1 MEFRRKISLAAPL
14 KQRLVLNVQTYPGGI
29 MNNNKIRRSGL
40 VIAMAAA
47 IAAAMGASSAANA
60 AVELYNEDGTSFSVD
75 GYFNAF
81 YVNRDNNVNNTRDSR
96 VKMGFLPNTIGF
108 NFGKEMGDLTLGGRS
123 SFWTSIN
130 DSLDSPTD
138 TSIDVRQFYAT
149 VYGSFGQVLIG
160 KDFGLYARSNI
171 FLDEILMGFGSPG
184 TAGGVSFGNIR
195 AGYPYPTPS
204 AQITYRTPEMSGFN
218 IALGIL
224 DPADTVTDTDADTD
238 PNLYDENAAPR
249 FESEVTYATTLSN
262 VALTGWVNGR
272 YQSAENGATTI
283 DSTGV
288 GYGVKAS
295 LAGLT
300 LAASGFTSKGDN
312 PVLISNSAVTE
323 DDADGFLVQG
333 AYAFGANRLVLSY
346 GETDAEILD
355 FETES
360 TTFGFFHDVNSNFKL
375 VAEYNM
381 FEQQNRTTGATTI
394 DADTIALGAIV
405 MF

>member
-1 MEFRRKISLAAPL
+1 
-14 KQRLVLNVQTYPGGI
+14 
-29 MNNNKIRRSGL
+29 
-40 VIAMAAA
+40 
-47 IAAAMGASSAANA
+47 MGASAAANS
-60 AVELYNEDGTSFSVD
+60 AVGLYSEGGTSFSVN

-81 YVNRDNNVNNTRDSR
+81 YINRDDNVSNTLDSR

-108 NFGKEMGDLTLGGRS
+108 NFSKEMGDLTLGGRS

-130 DSLDSPTD
+130 DSLDDGLATD
-138 TSIDVRQFYAT
+138 TAIDVRQFYAT
-149 VYGSFGQVLIG
+149 VDGDFGRVLLG

-171 FLDEILMGFGSPG
+171 FLDEILIGFGSPG
-184 TAGGVSFGNIR
+184 TGGGVSFGNIR

-204 AQITYRTPEMSGFN
+204 DQITYRALEMSGFN
-218 IALGIL
+218 IAVGIL
-224 DPADTVTDTDADTD
+224 DPADTVTGT
-238 PNLYDENAAPR
+238 NDENAAPR
-249 FESEVTYATTLSN
+249 FESEVTYATFLSN
-262 VALTGWVNGR
+262 VAPTGWVNGR
-272 YQSAENGATTI
+272 YQSAENGSTTV
-283 DSTGV
+283 DSTAV
-288 GYGVKAS
+288 GYGLEAS

-312 PVLISNSAVTE
+312 PVLIVNSAVTE

-381 FEQQNRTTGATTI
+381 FEQKNRTTDVTST

>member
-1 MEFRRKISLAAPL
+1 
-14 KQRLVLNVQTYPGGI
+14 

-40 VIAMAAA
+40 AIAIITAMGVSGGASAA
-47 IAAAMGASSAANA
+47 I
-60 AVELYNEDGTSFSVD
+60 ELYNEDGTSFSVD

-81 YVNRDNNVNNTRDSR
+81 YVNRDNDLADTRDSR

-108 NFGKEMGDLTLGGRS
+108 NFSKEMGDLTLGGRS

-149 VYGSFGQVLIG
+149 VEGNFGQVLIG
-160 KDFGLYARSNI
+160 KDFGLYGRSNI

-184 TAGGVSFGNIR
+184 AAGGVSFGNIR
-195 AGYPYPTPS
+195 AGYAYPTPS
-204 AQITYRTPEMSGFN
+204 AQITYRAPEMAGLN
-218 IALGIL
+218 IAVGVL
-224 DPADTVTDTDADTD
+224 DPADTVTGSD
-238 PNLYDENAAPR
+238 DENSAPR
-249 FESEVTYATTLSN
+249 FESEITYTTDMN
-262 VALTGWVNGR
+262 GVGLTGWVNGR

-295 LAGLT
+295 LSGLT

-312 PVLISNSAVTE
+312 PVLIGNGAVTE

-333 AYAFGANRLVLSY
+333 SYTFGANRVVLSY
-346 GETDAEILD
+346 GETDAEILNL
-355 FETES
+355 ETES
-360 TTFGFFHDVNSNFKL
+360 TTIGFFHDVNSNFKV

-381 FEQQNRTTGATTI
+381 YEDQNRTTGATSTDI
-394 DADTIALGAIV
+394 NSIAVGAV
-405 MF
+405 VTF

>member
-40 VIAMAAA
+40 VIG
-47 IAAAMGASSAANA
+47 IAAAMVASSAANA

-81 YVNRDNNVNNTRDSR
+81 YVNRDNDVNNTRDSR
-96 VKMGFLPNTIGF
+96 IKMGFLPNTIGF

-130 DSLDSPTD
+130 DSLDSPID

-149 VYGSFGQVLIG
+149 VDGGFGQVLIG

-184 TAGGVSFGNIR
+184 APGGVSFGNIGS
-195 AGYPYPTPS
+195 GYPYPTPS
-204 AQITYRTPEMSGFN
+204 AQITYRAPEMSGFN
-218 IALGIL
+218 IAVGVL
-224 DPADTVTDTDADTD
+224 DPADTVTGSAD
-238 PNLYDENAAPR
+238 DENAAPR

-272 YQSAENGATTI
+272 YQSAENGSTTV

-288 GYGVKAS
+288 GYGLKATF
-295 LAGLT
+295 AGLT

-312 PVLISNSAVTE
+312 PVLIGNTAVTE

-360 TTFGFFHDVNSNFKL
+360 TTLGFFHDVNSNFKL

-381 FEQQNRTTGATTI
+381 FEQQNRTTGATTT
-394 DADTIALGAIV
+394 DSDTIALGAVIT
-405 MF
+405 F

>member
-1 MEFRRKISLAAPL
+1 
-14 KQRLVLNVQTYPGGI
+14 
-29 MNNNKIRRSGL
+29 MNNKKIRRSAL
-40 VIAMAAA
+40 FTAMF
-47 IAAAMGASSAANA
+47 AAMGTSAGVNA
-60 AVELYNEDGTSFSVD
+60 AVELYNQDGTTFSVD

-81 YVNRDNNVNNTRDSR
+81 YVNRDDDVSDTRDSR
-96 VKMGFLPNTIGF
+96 IKMGFLPNTIGF
-108 NFGKEMGDLTLGGRS
+108 NFSKEMGDLTLGGRS

-149 VYGSFGQVLIG
+149 VDGSFGQVLIG

-184 TAGGVSFGNIR
+184 TPGGVSFGNIR
-195 AGYPYPTPS
+195 TGYPYPTPS
-204 AQITYRTPEMSGFN
+204 AQITYRAPEMSGFN
-218 IALGIL
+218 IAVGVL
-224 DPADTVTDTDADTD
+224 DPADTVTGA
-238 PNLYDENAAPR
+238 NDENSAPR
-249 FESEVTYATTLSN
+249 FESEVTYSTDVNGL
-262 VALTGWVNGR
+262 ALTGWVNGR
-272 YQSAENGATTI
+272 YQSAENGGTTI
-283 DSTGV
+283 DSSGV

-312 PVLISNSAVTE
+312 PVLITNSALTE

-333 AYAFGANRLVLSY
+333 AYTFGPNRIVLSY

-355 FETES
+355 LETEN
-360 TTFGFFHDVNSNFKL
+360 TTLGFFHDVNSNFKL

-381 FEQQNRTTGATTI
+381 FESQNRTTNATS
-394 DADTIALGAIV
+394 ADSNTIALGAIV
-405 MF
+405 TF

>member
-1 MEFRRKISLAAPL
+1 
-14 KQRLVLNVQTYPGGI
+14 
-29 MNNNKIRRSGL
+29 MNNNKIRKSGL
-40 VIAMAAA
+40 SIAMAAV
-47 IAAAMGASSAANA
+47 MGASAGANA
-60 AVELYNEDGTSFSVD
+60 AVELYNEDGTTFSVD

-81 YVNRDNNVNNTRDSR
+81 YVNRDDDVSDTRDSR
-96 VKMGFLPNTIGF
+96 IKMGFLPNTIGF
-108 NFGKEMGDLTLGGRS
+108 NFSKAMGDLTLGGRS

-149 VYGSFGQVLIG
+149 VDGSFGQVLIG

-184 TAGGVSFGNIR
+184 AAGGVSFGNIG

-204 AQITYRTPEMSGFN
+204 AQITYRAPEMSGLN
-218 IALGIL
+218 VAVGVL
-224 DPADTVTDTDADTD
+224 DPADTVTGT
-238 PNLYDENAAPR
+238 NDENSAPR
-249 FESEVTYATTLSN
+249 FETEITYSTDMNGLG
-262 VALTGWVNGR
+262 LTGWLNGR
-272 YQSAENGATTI
+272 YQSAENGGI
-283 DSTGV
+283 EVDSSGV

-312 PVLISNSAVTE
+312 PVLITNGAVTE

-333 AYAFGANRLVLSY
+333 SYTFGPNRVVLSY
-346 GETDAEILD
+346 GETDAEILNL
-355 FETES
+355 ETES
-360 TTFGFFHDVNSNFKL
+360 TTLGFFHDVNSNFKL

-381 FEQQNRTTGATTI
+381 FEGENRTTGTTNSDI
-394 DADTIALGAIV
+394 NTIALGAIV
-405 MF
+405 TF

>member
-1 MEFRRKISLAAPL
+1 MSRVSDPRFPK
-14 KQRLVLNVQTYPGGI
+14 TTGGT
-29 MNNNKIRRSGL
+29 MKNNNFRKSGL
-40 VIAMAAA
+40 AMAMAV
-47 IAAAMGASSAANA
+47 AMGASTGANA
-60 AVELYNEDGTSFSVD
+60 AVELYNQDGTSFSVD

-81 YVNRDNNVNNTRDSR
+81 YVNRDDKLNDVRDSR
-96 VKMGFLPNTIGF
+96 IKMGFLPNTIGF
-108 NFGKEMGDLTLGGRS
+108 NFSKDMGDLTLGGRS
-123 SFWTSIN
+123 SFWTTIN

-138 TSIDVRQFYAT
+138 TAIDVRQFYAT
-149 VYGSFGQVLIG
+149 VDGDFGQILIG

-184 TAGGVSFGNIR
+184 AAGGVSFGNIR

-204 AQITYRTPEMSGFN
+204 AQFTYRSPDMSGLK
-218 IALGIL
+218 IAAGVL
-224 DPADTVTDTDADTD
+224 DPADTVTGA
-238 PNLYDENAAPR
+238 NDENSAPR
-249 FESEVTYATTLSN
+249 FESEITYNANLNN

-272 YQSAENGATTI
+272 YQSAENGNTTV

-295 LAGLT
+295 VAGLT

-312 PVLISNSAVTE
+312 PVLIVNGAVTE

-333 AYAFGANRLVLSY
+333 SYAFGANRIVLSY
-346 GETDAEILD
+346 GETDAEILNL
-355 FETES
+355 ETEN
-360 TTFGFFHDVNSNFKL
+360 TTVGFFHDVNSNFKL

-381 FEQQNRTTGATTI
+381 YEDNNRTTGATTTE
-394 DADTIALGAIV
+394 ADTIALGAIV

>member
-1 MEFRRKISLAAPL
+1 
-14 KQRLVLNVQTYPGGI
+14 

-47 IAAAMGASSAANA
+47 MGASAAANA
-60 AVELYNEDGTSFSVD
+60 AVELYNEDGTTFSVD

-130 DSLDSPTD
+130 DSLDSGID
-138 TSIDVRQFYAT
+138 TAIDVRQFYAT
-149 VYGSFGQVLIG
+149 VDGGFGQVLIG

-171 FLDEILMGFGSPG
+171 FQDEILMGFGSPG

-204 AQITYRTPEMSGFN
+204 AQITYRAPEMSGFN

-224 DPADTVTDTDADTD
+224 DPADTATGT
-238 PNLYDENAAPR
+238 NDENAAPR
-249 FESEVTYATTLSN
+249 FESEVTYSTSLNS
-262 VALTGWVNGR
+262 VALTGWLNGR
-272 YQSAENGATTI
+272 YQSAENGSITV
-283 DSTGV
+283 DSTGL
-288 GYGVKAS
+288 GYGLKAS
-295 LAGLT
+295 IAGLT

-312 PVLISNSAVTE
+312 PVLIGNGALTE

-333 AYAFGANRLVLSY
+333 AYTFGPNRVVLSY

-355 FETES
+355 LETES
-360 TTFGFFHDVNSNFKL
+360 TTIGFFHDVNSNFKL

-381 FEQQNRTTGATTI
+381 YEDQKRTTGVTST

-405 MF
+405 TF